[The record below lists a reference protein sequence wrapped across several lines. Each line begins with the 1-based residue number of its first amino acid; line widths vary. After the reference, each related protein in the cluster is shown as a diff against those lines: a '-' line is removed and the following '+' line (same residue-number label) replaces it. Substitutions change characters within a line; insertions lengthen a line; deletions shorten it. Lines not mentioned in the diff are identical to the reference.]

1 MYGISDGSGS
11 NRRSAGWQ
19 KRWIS
24 EQLKALWMI
33 QAMDQGAIEGAM
45 DSASDESV
53 NKSRSNG
60 CYKRWIV
67 EHLKERWMSQ
77 ALDQ

>member
-1 MYGISDGSGS
+1 
-11 NRRSAGWQ
+11 
-19 KRWIS
+19 
-24 EQLKALWMI
+24 
-33 QAMDQGAIEGAM
+33 M

-67 EHLKERWMSQ
+67 EHLKERWMAQ
-77 ALDQ
+77 ALDQGEIEGPLDSASDGSVSKSRNDVWYKRWIREQSKERRMAKTLDK

>member
-1 MYGISDGSGS
+1 MV
-11 NRRSAGWQ
+11 SAT
-19 KRWIS
+19 
-24 EQLKALWMI
+24 
-33 QAMDQGAIEGAM
+33 DQGAIEGAM

-67 EHLKERWMSQ
+67 EHLKERWMAQ
-77 ALDQ
+77 ALDQGEIEGPLDSASDGSVSKSRRPLNFKTPT